1 MALYSKNLV
10 CDHCKVMLNAE
21 LKNMDIQYKEVGVG
35 LIEINEDENNSVK
48 SQKLNNTLKKYGL
61 KLMPDNKSV
70 IVNKIKN
77 LINEWINN
85 PSVNNKYVLS
95 AYISDKLNYDYTYLY
110 NLFSANTGMS
120 IKWYEMV
127 QKIERV
133 KYLLEF
139 EQLPITE
146 ITYLL
151 NYSSVA
157 HLSSQFKKITG
168 LTPSE
173 FKNHKNKRY
182 ISAERRE
189 LTLEFA
195 K

>member
-1 MALYSKNLV
+1 
-10 CDHCKVMLNAE
+10 MLHTE
-21 LKNMDIQYKEVGVG
+21 LKNMDIQFKELGVG
-35 LIEINEDENNSVK
+35 LIEIIEDENNNSVR
-48 SQKLNNTLKKYGL
+48 SQKLSNTLKEYGL

-70 IVNKIKN
+70 IVNKIKT
-77 LINEWINN
+77 LINEWINS
-85 PSVNNKYVLS
+85 PAVNSKYVLS

-110 NLFSANTGMS
+110 NLFSASTGMS

-127 QKIERV
+127 QKIEKV

-173 FKNHKNKRY
+173 FKNRKNKRFFTT
-182 ISAERRE
+182 ERKE
-189 LTLEFA
+189 LTTTMEFA